1 MPYIFKHIFRHAHL
15 IIFIVYFYIKALYI
29 FTWVIYVY
37 IYKKYTAT
45 SMFKYMLNQGGHMSG
60 KTRKSGK
67 KRMWHIYVHM
77 YFVHMYGARNIH
89 ATYKTHVSNHA
100 LSNTRA
106 ATKCYICNIYYAPRG
121 RQGTLSMSTENTRVD
136 KAPLP
141 RGAYAIFYNTCV
153 ISDVF

>member
-29 FTWVIYVY
+29 FTWVMYVY

-67 KRMWHIYVHM
+67 KRMWHIYVHI

-89 ATYKTHVSNHA
+89 ATYMTHVSNHA
-100 LSNTRA
+100 LSNTWA
-106 ATKCYICNIYYAPRG
+106 ATKCYICNIYFKYISNECHRY
-121 RQGTLSMSTENTRVD
+121 
-136 KAPLP
+136 KI
-141 RGAYAIFYNTCV
+141 YV
-153 ISDVF
+153 ISILCTKRETRDFIDEYWKHTSR